1 MKLTK
6 EKTSDL
12 EIDNYINWKLI
23 CEKFNL
29 KTGRYYILHQILR
42 IEMVF
47 REFINQNR
55 IK

>member
-23 CEKFNL
+23 CEEFNL
-29 KTGRYYILHQILR
+29 KTGDISLHQILR